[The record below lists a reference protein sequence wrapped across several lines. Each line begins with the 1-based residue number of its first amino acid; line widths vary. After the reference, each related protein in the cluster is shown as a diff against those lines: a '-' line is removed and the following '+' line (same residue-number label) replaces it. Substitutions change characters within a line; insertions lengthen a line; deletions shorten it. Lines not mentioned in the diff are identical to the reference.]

1 MTNVGRLI
9 GGGAFLFG
17 VSLVVLAG
25 WLLFSGLQKQEEVEA
40 EKTTTVE
47 VNTESLA
54 TPTFKIDPSARGKIA
69 GQKEGQS
76 GATTIPAVRDATG
89 YVEAPAEA
97 TPPARTS
104 IEQVYHDAEIKR
116 LTAILDSDLKEDLAD
131 KQTLWESYRSKASP
145 STFADDRRQA
155 SLGGIN
161 TESAGLTG
169 ADNSALHGAAP
180 SLMTPTINQLFAP
193 QHASGQ
199 PRTQTQAQ
207 ASLPFGTV
215 GQPTPSTLQTASLAN
230 DPVGYSQY
238 SREAA
243 RSPYEVKKGTVIPA
257 ALVTEINSDIPG
269 NAVGMIRHDV
279 FDTVTGRHLLIPEG
293 SRIFGLYD
301 NSIEFA
307 QNRLNVVWT
316 HLIFP
321 NGDTLVLEDQ
331 QATDIAGQA
340 GFKDQRKGR
349 FLQTFAGNLLYS
361 VLDAGEQAV
370 SARVAKEI
378 TGELPQDQS
387 ELASAISSVGSQFGG
402 GGTSSAAS
410 VFNDQQAKRG
420 PTLRIRSG
428 YRFNILVSKDII
440 LEPYR

>member
-1 MTNVGRLI
+1 MTNVGKLI
-9 GGGAFLFG
+9 GTGATLIGMGIFILG
-17 VSLVVLAG
+17 G
-25 WLLFSGLQKQEEVEA
+25 WLFYSGMQKQEQVEVE
-40 EKTTTVE
+40 KTKTVE
-47 VNTESLA
+47 VNTDSLA
-54 TPTFKIDPSARGKIA
+54 TPTFKIDPSVRGQLA
-69 GQKEGQS
+69 GTESEQ
-76 GATTIPAVRDATG
+76 GAENTIPAVRDGTG
-89 YVEAPAEA
+89 YVEAPVEA
-97 TPPARTS
+97 APPALTS
-104 IEQVYHDAEIKR
+104 IEQVYHEAEIAR
-116 LTAILDSDLKEDLAD
+116 LKAMLETDLKEDLAD
-131 KQTLWESYRSKASP
+131 KQALWESYRSKAAP
-145 STFADDRRQA
+145 STFAGGARLA
-155 SLGGIN
+155 SLGGIGADN
-161 TESAGLTG
+161 TGLTG

-180 SLMTPTINQLFAP
+180 SLVTPTINQLFAP
-193 QHASGQ
+193 QSRQNQAARQIPGQ
-199 PRTQTQAQ
+199 GV
-207 ASLPFGTV
+207 LPFGNA
-215 GQPTPSTLQTASLAN
+215 GQGAPTNAQIASLAS

-238 SREAA
+238 SPEAP

-301 NSIEFA
+301 DSIEFA

-370 SARVAKEI
+370 TARVAKEI
-378 TGELPQDQS
+378 TGELPQSQS

-402 GGTSSAAS
+402 GGNGSAAS

>member
-1 MTNVGRLI
+1 MTNVGKLI
-9 GGGAFLFG
+9 GGGAFLIG
-17 VSLVVLAG
+17 VGIIGLAG
-25 WLLFSGLQKQEEVEA
+25 WLFYSGAQKQEEVKV
-40 EKTTTVE
+40 EKTKTVE
-47 VNTESLA
+47 VNTDALA
-54 TPTFKIDPSARGKIA
+54 TPTFKIDASVRGQLA
-69 GQKEGQS
+69 GAAGEQ
-76 GATTIPAVRDATG
+76 GAETTIPAARDGTG
-89 YVEAPAEA
+89 YVEAPVEA
-97 TPPARTS
+97 VPTALTS
-104 IEQVYHDAEIKR
+104 IEQVYHEAEIAR
-116 LTAILDSDLKEDLAD
+116 LTAILETDLKEDLAD
-131 KQTLWESYRSKASP
+131 KQALWESYRSKASP
-145 STFADDRRQA
+145 SIFAGDIRLA
-155 SLGGIN
+155 SLGGFN
-161 TESAGLTG
+161 SETTGLTG
-169 ADNSALHGAAP
+169 ADNSALLGTAP
-180 SLMTPTINQLFAP
+180 SLVAPTINQLFAP
-193 QHASGQ
+193 QRD
-199 PRTQTQAQ
+199 PVQAQ
-207 ASLPFGTV
+207 GQGALPLGNQEQ
-215 GQPTPSTLQTASLAN
+215 GIPTNAQTASLAN

-243 RSPYEVKKGTVIPA
+243 RAPYEVKKGTVIPA

-301 NSIEFA
+301 DSIEFA

-370 SARVAKEI
+370 NARVAKEI
-378 TGELPQDQS
+378 TGELPQSQS
-387 ELASAISSVGSQFGG
+387 ELANAISSVGSQFGG
-402 GGTSSAAS
+402 GSSSAAS

>member
-1 MTNVGRLI
+1 MTNVGKLI
-9 GGGAFLFG
+9 GGSAFFIG
-17 VSLVVLAG
+17 VGIVGIAG
-25 WLLFSGLQKQEEVEA
+25 WLLLSGLQKQEEVKV
-40 EKTTTVE
+40 EKTKTVE
-47 VNTESLA
+47 VSTDALA
-54 TPTFKIDPSARGKIA
+54 TPTFKIDPSVRGQLA
-69 GQKEGQS
+69 GAAGEQGGE
-76 GATTIPAVRDATG
+76 TTIPAVRDGTG
-89 YVEAPAEA
+89 YVEAPVEA
-97 TPPARTS
+97 ARTALTS
-104 IEQVYHDAEIKR
+104 IEQIYHEAELAR
-116 LTAILDSDLKEDLAD
+116 LTAMLDSDLKEDLVD
-131 KQTLWESYRSKASP
+131 KQALWESYRSKASP
-145 STFADDRRQA
+145 SIFAGDMRLV
-155 SLGGIN
+155 SLGGIELD
-161 TESAGLTG
+161 TAGLTG
-169 ADNSALHGAAP
+169 ADNSALAGAAP
-180 SLMTPTINQLFAP
+180 SLITSTINQLFAP
-193 QHASGQ
+193 ETGL
-199 PRTQTQAQ
+199 RQTQGQ
-207 ASLPFGTV
+207 GVLPFGNLEQ
-215 GQPTPSTLQTASLAN
+215 GAPANAQTASLAN

-301 NSIEFA
+301 DSIEFA

-370 SARVAKEI
+370 AARVAKEI
-378 TGELPQDQS
+378 TGELPTDQS
-387 ELASAISSVGSQFGG
+387 DLASAISNLGSQFG